1 MFACGIPRSTEALS
15 PIQPDHLH
23 ATVWHLDCLEKSM
36 MDVALTLL
44 ALIAGGLTFELF
56 TISVM
61 QNQDLNVF
69 HPELTGEELYCGN
82 PS

>member
-1 MFACGIPRSTEALS
+1 
-15 PIQPDHLH
+15 
-23 ATVWHLDCLEKSM
+23 M

-56 TISVM
+56 TISTFKRE
-61 QNQDLNVF
+61 DFGILLS
-69 HPELTGEELYCGN
+69 EEELYAGN